1 MKLIS
6 CKKASTVSSIII
18 RINHFVL
25 FSIGEGGYSKVY
37 EVFDDTNK
45 LMALKVVNLND
56 TKCKDELMAE
66 IEFLKELK
74 HCEKVIRM
82 IDYEIKDD
90 IQGMYNGHWS
100 FFKKTLFFLK
110 MVWHK
115 KHDL

>member
-1 MKLIS
+1 M
-6 CKKASTVSSIII
+6 
-18 RINHFVL
+18 
-25 FSIGEGGYSKVY
+25 Y

-90 IQGMYNGHWS
+90 IQGIMQKKRS
-100 FFKKTLFFLK
+100 FSRKKVRILVHFAPQCLARKF
-110 MVWHK
+110 
-115 KHDL
+115 

>member
-90 IQGMYNGHWS
+90 IQGMYNGY
-100 FFKKTLFFLK
+100 
-110 MVWHK
+110 
-115 KHDL
+115 